1 MAARFRLHP
10 IVAIMTALLVFNVG
24 ASAQSQP
31 ETRLAAGVRKIETAC
46 SNDLKKYCSEVTPGD
61 ERLMLCIQAHEDKI
75 SIQCDYALFEASRNL
90 NRALDRIAQI
100 ADVCWSDI
108 ERLCSHL
115 PEGGWRIARCLES
128 QRVILTPA
136 CQTQFSASGTAA
148 AQEVRPKRIK
158 IESDP
163 PNNPELQQVYDLLKQ
178 RQWLEKAQEFFGIFK
193 LPQDIT
199 IVARSCGMSNAWYV
213 QGTVT
218 ICYEYLDDILKSMP
232 EETTPEGITQ
242 ADAVIGQFAYTLA
255 HEMGHALFDI
265 LDIPLLGAPEDAAD
279 EFAAYM
285 MLQLGKDQ
293 ARRFILGA
301 AYSYAN
307 YLKNPKVIV
316 NRQAFADSHG
326 APLQRY
332 YDLMCM
338 AYGADREAFQDLVD
352 KGYLPDARA
361 RSCRME
367 YGEANFA
374 YKKLIEPSIDQEL
387 AEKVLDKNWL
397 PDPNVHLFSGG
408 QTSVPSSTT
417 EPPK

>member
-1 MAARFRLHP
+1 MKLIGSPLRLG
-10 IVAIMTALLVFNVG
+10 IM
-24 ASAQSQP
+24 
-31 ETRLAAGVRKIETAC
+31 LAALAMPT
-46 SNDLKKYCSEVTPGD
+46 L
-61 ERLMLCIQAHEDKI
+61 L
-75 SIQCDYALFEASRNL
+75 EAQ
-90 NRALDRIAQI
+90 D
-100 ADVCWSDI
+100 
-108 ERLCSHL
+108 
-115 PEGGWRIARCLES
+115 
-128 QRVILTPA
+128 
-136 CQTQFSASGTAA
+136 
-148 AQEVRPKRIK
+148 VRPQRIK
-158 IESDP
+158 IDVYP
-163 PNNPELQQVYDLLKQ
+163 PKNPEQQQVYDLVKQ
-178 RQWLEKAQEFFGIFK
+178 HQWFEKAQEFFGIFK

-199 IVARSCGMSNAWYV
+199 IFARSCGMSNAWYV

-279 EFAAYM
+279 AFAAYM

-307 YLKNPKVIV
+307 YLKNPRVIV

-338 AYGADREAFQDLVD
+338 AYGADRETFQDLVD

-367 YGEANFA
+367 FSEANFA
-374 YKKLIEPSIDQEL
+374 YKKLIEPSVDQEL
-387 AEKVLDKNWL
+387 AKKVLDKNWL

-408 QTSVPSSTT
+408 ETSVPSSTT

>member
-1 MAARFRLHP
+1 MKLIGSPLRLG
-10 IVAIMTALLVFNVG
+10 IM
-24 ASAQSQP
+24 
-31 ETRLAAGVRKIETAC
+31 LAALAMPT
-46 SNDLKKYCSEVTPGD
+46 L
-61 ERLMLCIQAHEDKI
+61 L
-75 SIQCDYALFEASRNL
+75 
-90 NRALDRIAQI
+90 
-100 ADVCWSDI
+100 
-108 ERLCSHL
+108 
-115 PEGGWRIARCLES
+115 
-128 QRVILTPA
+128 
-136 CQTQFSASGTAA
+136 A
-148 AQEVRPKRIK
+148 AQDVRPQRIK
-158 IESDP
+158 IEVYP
-163 PNNPELQQVYDLLKQ
+163 PKNPEQQQVYDLVKQ
-178 RQWLEKAQEFFGIFK
+178 RQWFEKAQEFFGIFK

-199 IVARSCGMSNAWYV
+199 IFARSCGMSNAWYV

-279 EFAAYM
+279 AFAAYM

-307 YLKNPKVIV
+307 YLKNPRVIV
-316 NRQAFADSHG
+316 NRQAFADAHG

-367 YGEANFA
+367 FGEANFA
-374 YKKLIEPSIDQEL
+374 YKKLIEPSVDQEL
-387 AEKVLDKNWL
+387 AKKVLDKNWL

-408 QTSVPSSTT
+408 ETSVPSSMM

>member
-1 MAARFRLHP
+1 MPTL
-10 IVAIMTALLVFNVG
+10 
-24 ASAQSQP
+24 
-31 ETRLAAGVRKIETAC
+31 LAAQ
-46 SNDLKKYCSEVTPGD
+46 D
-61 ERLMLCIQAHEDKI
+61 
-75 SIQCDYALFEASRNL
+75 
-90 NRALDRIAQI
+90 
-100 ADVCWSDI
+100 
-108 ERLCSHL
+108 
-115 PEGGWRIARCLES
+115 
-128 QRVILTPA
+128 
-136 CQTQFSASGTAA
+136 
-148 AQEVRPKRIK
+148 VRPQRIK
-158 IESDP
+158 IEVYP
-163 PNNPELQQVYDLLKQ
+163 PKNPEQQQVYDLVKQ
-178 RQWLEKAQEFFGIFK
+178 RQWFEKAQEFFGIFK
-193 LPQDIT
+193 LPHDIT
-199 IVARSCGMSNAWYV
+199 IFARSCGMSNAWYV
-213 QGTVT
+213 QATVT

-242 ADAVIGQFAYTLA
+242 ADAVIGQFGYTLA
-255 HEMGHALFDI
+255 HEMGHALFDV
-265 LDIPLLGAPEDAAD
+265 LEIPLLGAPEDAAD
-279 EFAAYM
+279 MFAAYM

-307 YLKNPKVIV
+307 YLKNPRVIV

-367 YGEANFA
+367 FGEANFA

-387 AEKVLDKNWL
+387 GKKVLDKNWL

-408 QTSVPSSTT
+408 ETSVPPSTT